1 MRTLSFL
8 LMMFFSVSGATAQEA
23 SVKTIRL
30 HYREG
35 SRPQSGFL
43 HRIELA
49 RPQVGLALS
58 GGGARGFAHIGVLKA
73 LEAAGIPID
82 MVAGT
87 SMGCVVGGLYAA
99 GHSPEDLERISKK
112 IDWPQMFADD
122 PHRASLFLT
131 QKRDEDRSI
140 LRLRFSGWKLNF
152 PSALTSAQKLSDLLA
167 DLTMTA
173 SYRAQGDFDNLRV
186 PFRAVVTDM
195 VTGQSMAI
203 RRGDLGEAL
212 RAGLAVPLVF
222 TPIERDSM
230 MLADGGLLDI
240 IPVEVTRELG
250 ADVVVAVDATSPLS
264 SREQLEKPWALA
276 EQIITIMIR
285 EPKLESLASADVIIS
300 PDLQNHQAYN
310 YSHIDDLILAG
321 ERAGMAAVEEI
332 RERIRGCEGNTG
344 DTTAFRISSV
354 KVMREQGRMLGSP
367 LTVPLR
373 SGDRVNERQVR
384 EVLRTL
390 YENGTYQDVYATILT
405 AKDGVQLTFH
415 LEEMPVFSGY
425 QISGNTLFSDQELLT
440 ETSLK
445 PGQTLN
451 LKVADEDV
459 KSILDCYH
467 SKGYALARFKNL
479 ELDSGEGI
487 ISGELE
493 EGAIQEVRYLGNE
506 KTKDW
511 VLSRELPLK
520 KGDIFNMQKARRG
533 MRNIYGAGLFE
544 RVTLEIERGATGP
557 ILFIRVKE
565 KASVSLRLGARYDL
579 EKSGEIFAVL
589 GEDNF
594 LGVGSKFSLYL
605 QGGKR
610 REKYQLSLEADR
622 IFKTYLTFN
631 FSGFVIN
638 RDWDSYVDGVSIGR
652 YDLSRRGGR
661 FFFGQHIRR
670 FGMVSVEGRAEHV
683 KLKAR
688 WGHGYPVGK
697 KEIRSI
703 TLRSLMDTLDRFP
716 FPMTGRVHSAYLEIG
731 EPILGGTEEF
741 RKTFFS
747 LESYSTIWRRH
758 TVFARGSVGVSE
770 GPLPFCEQFQLG
782 GQETLYGYCE
792 EELRGNKLFLFNI
805 GYRMQLVKKFYFGSR
820 YDVGNVW
827 ENELQIKWKTTRH
840 AIGVNLALD
849 TPLGPIIAAYG
860 RASDARERVYFS
872 AGFRF

>member
-1 MRTLSFL
+1 MCL
-8 LMMFFSVSGATAQEA
+8 SVSGAIAEET

-35 SRPQSGFL
+35 SGPQGGFL

-49 RPQVGLALS
+49 RPRVGLALS

-99 GHSPEDLERISKK
+99 GHSPEDLERISKE

-140 LRLRFSGWKLNF
+140 LRLRFGGWKLNL

-173 SYRAQGDFDNLRV
+173 SYRAQGDFDNLYV

-203 RRGDLGEAL
+203 REGDLGEAL

-250 ADVVVAVDATSPLS
+250 ADVVVAVDVTSPLS

-285 EPKLESLASADVIIS
+285 EPKLESLAGADVIIS

-310 YSHIDDLILAG
+310 YGHIDDLILAG
-321 ERAGMAAVEEI
+321 ERAAMAAVEEI
-332 RERIRGCEGNTG
+332 QERIRGCEGNQG
-344 DTTAFRISSV
+344 DTTAFWIRSV
-354 KVMREQGRMLGSP
+354 RVLREQGGVSGPPPALP
-367 LTVPLR
+367 LHP
-373 SGDRVNERQVR
+373 GDKVNEGQVR
-384 EVLRTL
+384 EILRRL
-390 YENGTYQDVYATILT
+390 YEDGTYRDVYATLLM
-405 AKDGVQLTFH
+405 AEDGVQLTFH
-415 LEEMPVFSGY
+415 LEEMPLFFGY
-425 QISGNTLFSDQELLT
+425 QISGNTLFSDQELLG
-440 ETSLK
+440 ETRLK

-451 LKVADEDV
+451 LKVADGDV
-459 KSILDCYH
+459 KSILDHYH
-467 SKGYALARFKNL
+467 LKGYALARFKDL
-479 ELDSGEGI
+479 QLDPEEGI

-506 KTKDW
+506 KTKRW

-520 KGDIFNMQKARRG
+520 KGDIFNIQDARRG
-533 MRNIYGAGLFE
+533 IRNIYGAGLFE
-544 RVTLEIERGATGP
+544 RVTLEIQRGAMGA

-579 EKSGEIFAVL
+579 EKSGEIYAVL

-594 LGVGSKFSLYL
+594 LGVGSKLSLYL

-631 FSGFVIN
+631 FSGFVVN
-638 RDWDSYVDGVSIGR
+638 RDWDSYVDGVRIGQ

-683 KLKAR
+683 KLNAR
-688 WGHGYPVGK
+688 WGHGFPVGK

-703 TLRSLMDTLDRFP
+703 ILRSLMDTLDRFP
-716 FPMTGRVHSAYLEIG
+716 FPMTGRIHSAYLEIG
-731 EPILGGTEEF
+731 EPVLGGTEEF

-758 TVFARGSVGVSE
+758 TIFARGSVGVSE
-770 GPLPFCEQFQLG
+770 GPLPFSEQFLLG
-782 GQETLYGYCE
+782 GEETLYGYYE

-805 GYRMQLVKKFYFGSR
+805 GYRMQLVKKLYFSSR

-840 AIGVNLALD
+840 AIGVELALD
-849 TPLGPIIAAYG
+849 TPLGPIKAAYG